1 MKGRRIVTALI
12 VAVGLF
18 ALTAGGLSAAEAV
31 APEITGA
38 VWMKTSH
45 QEKLAFLVGACSV
58 VAIEHHIDLKEANAP
73 SKFTEGWVLAF
84 KDKTWAEIVD
94 KIDAYF
100 AANPDKGDVLVMD
113 VVWNQLILPTM
124 AAKGKK
130 P

>member
-1 MKGRRIVTALI
+1 MKGRCNVTALI

-18 ALTAGGLSAAEAV
+18 VLTAGGLCAATPDM
-31 APEITGA
+31 PEITGA

-45 QEKLAFLVGACSV
+45 QEKLAFLVGAGSV
-58 VAIEHHIDLKEANAP
+58 VAIEHHIDLKEADDP

-84 KDKTWAEIVD
+84 KDKKWAEIVD

-100 AANPDKGDVLVMD
+100 TAHPDKGDVLVMD
-113 VVWNQLILPTM
+113 VVWNQLILPVM
-124 AAKGKK
+124 AAKEAK